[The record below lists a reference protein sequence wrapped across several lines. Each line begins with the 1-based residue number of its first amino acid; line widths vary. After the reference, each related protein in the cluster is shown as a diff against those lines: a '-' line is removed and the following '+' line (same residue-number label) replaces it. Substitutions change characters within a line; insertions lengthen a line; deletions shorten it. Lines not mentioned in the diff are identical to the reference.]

1 VFFFFQA
8 EDGIRDRN
16 VTGVQ
21 TCALPISAFV
31 MNRWNAPRRV
41 LPVSRVLLV
50 MIARVLRQFPSP
62 EGHATDRHYPSC
74 RHQGSLPIVELL
86 AGVAPVIAQQCALMV
101 LSPTWLE
108 YVTRPDYG
116 VWLFLGRGLSMLDQ
130 SRQHWRCAAWTQYS
144 TSHHGR
150 FVATSLRHVAFP
162 RRSVVAYRELQP
174 DLDAQHD

>member
-1 VFFFFQA
+1 
-8 EDGIRDRN
+8 
-16 VTGVQ
+16 
-21 TCALPISAFV
+21 

-86 AGVAPVIAQQCALMV
+86 SGVAPVIAQQCALMV

-108 YVTRPDYG
+108 YVTRQIG
-116 VWLFLGRGLSMLDQ
+116 RASCRERVERRGGAGRGEES
-130 SRQHWRCAAWTQYS
+130 
-144 TSHHGR
+144 
-150 FVATSLRHVAFP
+150 
-162 RRSVVAYRELQP
+162 
-174 DLDAQHD
+174 

>member
-1 VFFFFQA
+1 
-8 EDGIRDRN
+8 
-16 VTGVQ
+16 
-21 TCALPISAFV
+21 

-41 LPVSRVLLV
+41 LPVSRVLLL

-74 RHQGSLPIVELL
+74 RQQASLPIVVLL
-86 AGVAPVIAQQCALMV
+86 SGVAPVIAQQCALMV

-108 YVTRPDYG
+108 YVTRPDYC

-130 SRQHWRCAAWTQYS
+130 SRQHWRRDVWTGYS

-150 FVATSLRHVAFP
+150 LGAMSLRRVAFAS
-162 RRSVVAYRELQP
+162 RSVVAC
-174 DLDAQHD
+174 